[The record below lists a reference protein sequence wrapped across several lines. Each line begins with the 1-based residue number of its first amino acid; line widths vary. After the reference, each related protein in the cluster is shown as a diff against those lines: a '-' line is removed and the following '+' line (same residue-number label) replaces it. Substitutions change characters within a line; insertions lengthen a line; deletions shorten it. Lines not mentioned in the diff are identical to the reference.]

1 MKQARIVVMGLALA
15 LALFQATAPALAAAK
30 ETAPAKQ
37 VELNHA
43 TVEELVAL
51 PGVGEKLAA
60 RIIEYRDQNQGF
72 KSVEELM
79 NVKGIGEKSF
89 QKLEALVRVASPAP
103 RGASR

>member
-79 NVKGIGEKSF
+79 NVKGIGEKNF
-89 QKLEALVRVASPAP
+89 QKLEPWLTVSEP
-103 RGASR
+103 SREGSR

>member
-30 ETAPAKQ
+30 ETTPAKQ

-43 TVEELVAL
+43 TAEELVAL

-60 RIIEYRDQNQGF
+60 RIIEYRDQNGGF
-72 KSVEELM
+72 KSVDELM
-79 NVKGIGEKSF
+79 NIKGIGEKNF
-89 QKLEALVRVASPAP
+89 QKLETRVRVAGSAP